1 MILLAILLFGDIGLQ
16 LVSPQ
21 IIRRFIDTVQGGT
34 LEMLTHIAI
43 LFIAVSIV
51 LAQISK
57 MACVRIGTGHC
68 ISTEGVRAEKR
79 DLRPRIG

>member
-1 MILLAILLFGDIGLQ
+1 
-16 LVSPQ
+16 
-21 IIRRFIDTVQGGT
+21 
-34 LEMLTHIAI
+34 MLTHIAI